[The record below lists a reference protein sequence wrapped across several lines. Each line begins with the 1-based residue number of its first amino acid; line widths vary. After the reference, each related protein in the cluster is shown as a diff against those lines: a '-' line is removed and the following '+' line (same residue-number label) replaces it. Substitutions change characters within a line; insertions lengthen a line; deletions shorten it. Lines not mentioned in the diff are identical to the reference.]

1 MALQSKTKICPSDV
15 AIIPAGF
22 CDLLT
27 VFSSETPLQYK
38 LINTTFA
45 SIAYSK
51 SVMIAIF
58 LGAQSPWTTQLYIV
72 GIDLSQFL
80 VESIQLLFTY
90 SFYHSELSFYFFGA
104 YFRMYICLI
113 IQSVAF

>member
-1 MALQSKTKICPSDV
+1 MALQSKSKICPSDI

-45 SIAYSK
+45 SIAYNK

-58 LGAQSPWTTQLYIV
+58 LGTQSPSTTQLYIV
-72 GIDLSQFL
+72 VIFLSQFL

-90 SFYHSELSFYFFGA
+90 SFYHTELSFYFFGA
-104 YFRMYICLI
+104 YFRMFICLI